1 MTGGR
6 VGKSASTASNAGS
19 GFRLRVQRRR
29 TAVTLA
35 EAVSRTVIVAAL
47 FSVTATAI
55 QLVSV
60 ADEIAIGRQ
69 AQAEVR
75 RQTPEVGDAAVQ
87 AYVARVGRRLAA
99 QARGA
104 RYPYSFS
111 AANYREINA
120 FALPGGPVWV
130 NRGALEAARNEAQL
144 AGILAHE
151 IAHVSQ
157 RHAAEQLSNA
167 MVTTL
172 GLNFLGALLGN
183 SGGATAASIAAR
195 YVASGAFLKFSRDN
209 EREAD
214 RVGAGIMERAGWDP
228 HGMIEL
234 MQTMREQERRDPS
247 SVEQFFSNHPSAQD
261 RVALLT
267 RLVPRTRIGTRDSAA
282 FQSIRARLKKL
293 PPAKTMAR

>member
-1 MTGGR
+1 MTEGR
-6 VGKSASTASNAGS
+6 VK
-19 GFRLRVQRRR
+19 LRR

-60 ADEIAIGRQ
+60 ADEVAIGRQ

-75 RQTPEVGDAAVQ
+75 RQTPELGDAAVQ
-87 AYVARVGRRLAA
+87 AYVARVGRRLAV

-111 AANYREINA
+111 VANYREINA

-151 IAHVSQ
+151 VAHVSQ

-167 MVTTL
+167 MVASL

-247 SVEQFFSNHPSAQD
+247 SVEQFFSNHPSPQD

-282 FQSIRARLKKL
+282 FKAIRARLKKL